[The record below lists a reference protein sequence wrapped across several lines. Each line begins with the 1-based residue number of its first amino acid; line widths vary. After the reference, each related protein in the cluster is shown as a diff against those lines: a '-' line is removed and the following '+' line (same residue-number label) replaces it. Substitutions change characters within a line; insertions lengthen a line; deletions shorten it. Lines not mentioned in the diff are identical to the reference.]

1 MILAPMQGLTE
12 LLFRRA
18 YQRTFPGAI
27 RQAVAP
33 FISLT
38 AGNPSHT
45 ASKAMLDVEPRHNEG
60 SIPVVPQILGND
72 PQQMLA
78 LADILAGMGYRE
90 VNWNIGCPMRRIA
103 AKQRGSGILPH
114 PDRIGAILDAVCGHM
129 PLQLSVK
136 MRLGHQSP
144 DDIFKII
151 PLLNSHPLASVTIH
165 PRTGKQLYSGH
176 PDIERFA
183 QALPL
188 IEHPVVYNG
197 DITTLAQY
205 RTITSRF
212 NTVSDIMIGRGILL
226 NPTLSLQIDAG
237 EPLPDDIRLQ
247 LSHKFLDNLISDI
260 LQQPMHDESKLRKI
274 KEYWALVHHS
284 IDLPELSARQLLRIN
299 TLPDLTKAISSLS
312 ATTVF

>member
-12 LLFRRA
+12 LLFRKA

-27 RQAVAP
+27 SRAVAP

-38 AGNPSHT
+38 TGNPSHT
-45 ASKAMLDVEPRHNEG
+45 ASKAILDVSPQLNEG
-60 SIPVVPQILGND
+60 SIPVVPQVLGND
-72 PQQMLA
+72 SKQIIA
-78 LADILAGMGYRE
+78 LAETLADMGYSE

-165 PRTGKQLYSGH
+165 PRTGKQHMADHVACEQRES
-176 PDIERFA
+176 
-183 QALPL
+183 
-188 IEHPVVYNG
+188 
-197 DITTLAQY
+197 
-205 RTITSRF
+205 
-212 NTVSDIMIGRGILL
+212 SDVR
-226 NPTLSLQIDAG
+226 
-237 EPLPDDIRLQ
+237 
-247 LSHKFLDNLISDI
+247 
-260 LQQPMHDESKLRKI
+260 
-274 KEYWALVHHS
+274 YW
-284 IDLPELSARQLLRIN
+284 
-299 TLPDLTKAISSLS
+299 
-312 ATTVF
+312 